1 MRNIYVNYGSRF
13 KIIRDAVGDE
23 FAQASAPATC
33 NVEVEDA
40 VFQCSS
46 RNGVTVG
53 LDIRE
58 SGMLSHKH
66 LE

>member
-13 KIIRDAVGDE
+13 KVIRDEVGDE
-23 FAQASAPATC
+23 YARASAPATC
-33 NVEVEDA
+33 NVEVGDV

-53 LDIRE
+53 SDIQE
-58 SGMLSHKH
+58 NGILSHKH

>member
-1 MRNIYVNYGSRF
+1 V
-13 KIIRDAVGDE
+13 AGDE
-23 FAQASAPATC
+23 FARASAPATC

-40 VFQCSS
+40 VFQRSS

-53 LDIRE
+53 SDIRE
-58 SGMLSHKH
+58 NGTLSHKY